1 LVTERIRATPPRGA
15 VLLAICSVACAA
27 ALGAPAQAQA
37 EGAAAPTR
45 PQASGG
51 TAAQQRQASG
61 TAQQRQAGATALPD
75 TLATVGGRQLTGTG
89 VIVNYPS
96 PFAER
101 LPDVPASAYVIADA
115 GTGQVLAAKDP
126 HGMFR
131 PASTLK
137 VLAAIALIPVLNPDS
152 TVVASQQA
160 ANVTPNIVGLVPG
173 QRYKISDLFN
183 ALLLISANDAAI
195 ALAQATGSL
204 SKGIALMNAEAH
216 HLQAYDVQAEDP
228 NGLDA
233 AGQHASAY
241 DEALIARRALAM
253 PAFMTYDSTLE
264 ARFPVTSRTWVSLY
278 NQNGLLTQYH
288 GGIGGKIGWTSA
300 AGATYIGLA
309 RRNGV
314 TLIVTLLHC
323 TPLTEIIYASRLL
336 DWGFAMD
343 GKVKPVGTLVSPLP
357 ASSPASSV
365 KTKPM
370 PSRRPGASGA
380 VAGKGLPSGLASAS
394 GSLVMFAAAATTIL
408 ILLRR
413 RSPG

>member
-1 LVTERIRATPPRGA
+1 VTCT
-15 VLLAICSVACAA
+15 A

-37 EGAAAPTR
+37 GRAGAAAP
-45 PQASGG
+45 
-51 TAAQQRQASG
+51 
-61 TAQQRQAGATALPD
+61 AGS
-75 TLATVGGRQLTGTG
+75 LATVGGRQLAGAG

-96 PFAER
+96 PSAER
-101 LPDVPASAYVIADA
+101 LPQVPASAYVIADA
-115 GTGQVLAAKDP
+115 GTGQVLAARDP

-137 VLAAIALIPVLNPDS
+137 VLTAITLIPLLNPDAA
-152 TVVASQQA
+152 VVASQQA

-173 QRYKISDLFN
+173 QRYKVSDLFR

-241 DEALIARRALAM
+241 GEALIARRALAM
-253 PAFMTYDSTLE
+253 PAFMAYDSPLE
-264 ARFPVTSRTWVSLY
+264 ARFPVTSRNWVTLY
-278 NQNGLLTQYH
+278 NQNGLLTQYP

-300 AGATYIGLA
+300 AGATYIGFA

-343 GKVKPVGTLVSPLP
+343 GKVKPAGTLVSPLP
-357 ASSPASSV
+357 AASPAPTA

-370 PSRRPGASGA
+370 PAGRPAASQD
-380 VAGKGLPSGLASAS
+380 VAGKDLPSGLAAAS
-394 GSLVMFAAAATTIL
+394 GALVMFAAAAAIVL
-408 ILLRR
+408 ILLGRR
-413 RSPG
+413 TPALGPGPNVRQAASGPARRGDQRARRPRAGDNGPDR